1 MHLDYRVGLQP
12 IYNENLEISIY
23 HGIYSSTQRMYS
35 WTNARVV
42 YFLPNC
48 LKTIELIWPAPE
60 LAHALH
66 PETIP

>member
-1 MHLDYRVGLQP
+1 
-12 IYNENLEISIY
+12 LEISIY